1 MLSYPENELQ
11 DKLLEGCGLR
21 EKNNYLCMKLSNSG
35 KNLLIV
41 DRHTMKNVLIV
52 EDDITLSLMLK
63 TWLTKKG
70 FFVKTVISVA
80 AAKKEIREF
89 IPDLVLSDLRLPDD
103 SGISFLKW
111 MKEREPQ
118 VVFIMMTGY
127 ADIQT
132 AVESIKSG
140 AFDYVAKPL
149 NPEELLCKIREA
161 CEKKAL
167 IEKVEE
173 HVPAHNVEYV
183 RGKSLEYKQLYEYID
198 LVAPT
203 KLSVLI
209 RGDSGVGKEH
219 VARLIHEKSERKNGP
234 FVAVDCGILSRD
246 LAASDLFGHVKGAF
260 TGAINNKMGHFYA
273 ANGGT
278 LFLDEIGNL
287 PMDIQIQLLRVLQEK
302 RIKPVGSEKETPVDV
317 RIISATNEDLDQVLK
332 QGYFRIDLYHRI
344 NEFLLYVPTLHECKD
359 DIPLYAHHFL
369 ELSNKE
375 LKKQVI
381 GFTPETLKILKNYL
395 WPGNIRELKNVI
407 SRIVLIAQ
415 GPYITPDL
423 LPENIRI
430 SVENNQP
437 VSDLNNYKTLS
448 LKNINEKGR
457 IEEAL
462 RLSNYNKSKAAIL
475 LDIDRKTL
483 YHKIKL
489 YGIDN

>member
-1 MLSYPENELQ
+1 M
-11 DKLLEGCGLR
+11 R
-21 EKNNYLCMKLSNSG
+21 KNVYLCER
-35 KNLLIV
+35 IIYRERITDV
-41 DRHTMKNVLIV
+41 RHVMKNVLII
-52 EDDITLSLMLK
+52 EDDLTLSLMLK
-63 TWLTKKG
+63 TWLAKKG
-70 FFVKTVISVA
+70 FLVRTVISVS
-80 AAKKEIREF
+80 AAKKEVKDF

-111 MKEREPQ
+111 MKEREPE
-118 VVFIMMTGY
+118 VIFIMMTGY

-140 AFDYVAKPL
+140 AYDYVAKPL
-149 NPEELLCKIREA
+149 NPEELLRKIKEA
-161 CEKKAL
+161 NEKKAL
-167 IEKVEE
+167 SKKKTETS
-173 HVPAHNVEYV
+173 
-183 RGKSLEYKQLYEYID
+183 SLECEPEFVKGRSIEYKQLYEYVE

-203 KLSVLI
+203 SLAVLI

-219 VARLIHEKSERKNGP
+219 IARMIHEKSERKDGP

-287 PMDIQIQLLRVLQEK
+287 SMDIQIQLLRVLQEK
-302 RIKPVGSEKETPVDV
+302 RIKPVGSEKDILVDI
-317 RIISATNEDLDQVLK
+317 RIITATNEDLDQALEK
-332 QGYFRIDLYHRI
+332 GLFRMDLYHRI
-344 NEFLLYVPTLHECKD
+344 NEFLLYVPNLQECCD

-369 ELSNKE
+369 ESSNEE

-381 GFTPETLKILKNYL
+381 GFTPEALDILKKYK

-407 SRIVLIAQ
+407 RRIVLIA
-415 GPYITPDL
+415 PDSYITPDV

-430 SVENNQP
+430 AAS
-437 VSDLNNYKTLS
+437 SGAYTSTSTSSHKDLS
-448 LKNINEKGR
+448 LKNTNEKGR

-462 RLSNYNKSKAAIL
+462 RLSNYNKSKAAVL